1 MSLPSLAWKT
11 TPWISWH
18 LARASCPCFS
28 WRSIPVSTTHRE
40 SGGSPMIECA
50 YCERLLICESC
61 RTPYK
66 PPSQQHYEALSQ
78 AEAALECP
86 ECGAVLVCHWCKT
99 PYDGG
104 DKDSD
109 APAARRA

>member
-1 MSLPSLAWKT
+1 
-11 TPWISWH
+11 
-18 LARASCPCFS
+18 
-28 WRSIPVSTTHRE
+28 
-40 SGGSPMIECA
+40 MIECA
-50 YCERLLICESC
+50 YCERPLICESC

-86 ECGAVLVCHWCKT
+86 ECGAVLVCHWCKS

-109 APAARRA
+109 ATEAREA

>member
-1 MSLPSLAWKT
+1 MIDCAVL
-11 TPWISWH
+11 
-18 LARASCPCFS
+18 RAP
-28 WRSIPVSTTHRE
+28 
-40 SGGSPMIECA
+40 
-50 YCERLLICESC
+50 LICESC

-66 PPSQQHYEALSQ
+66 PPSQEHYEALSQ
-78 AEAALECP
+78 AEATLDCP

-109 APAARRA
+109 APAARQG